1 MKSSC
6 KLLIYSLVV
15 MISGRKLL
23 IYGYSC
29 YAKSVSFYKTTFTVT
44 VMSVTLVLLS
54 VSCLTATQTLH
65 AEQ

>member
-29 YAKSVSFYKTTFTVT
+29 YAKSVSFYKTTFTVSYSFSPVIELFNGYT
-44 VMSVTLVLLS
+44 DVTCRAVNF
-54 VSCLTATQTLH
+54 
-65 AEQ
+65 